1 VFPSQ
6 TGGPINYANLE
17 RSWIRLRRR
26 AQARGVRP
34 LKLHSTRHTYASL
47 ALASGKSVKW
57 VADQLG
63 HSTPMLTLRT
73 HAHAMREEEADL
85 GFANF
90 HAATSRDAE
99 RATDGPKR
107 PYTAPATDAE
117 EGDENAPAL
126 MGRRRSEILEHE
138 TGIEPA
144 TSTLATWCS
153 TN

>member
-1 VFPSQ
+1 
-6 TGGPINYANLE
+6 
-17 RSWIRLRRR
+17 
-26 AQARGVRP
+26 

-73 HAHAMREEEADL
+73 YAHAMREEEADL
-85 GFANF
+85 GFADF
-90 HAATSRDAE
+90 TTGPRRTVPGMPTPEQKDAATVAFRHYPSPGCE
-99 RATDGPKR
+99 
-107 PYTAPATDAE
+107 PASA
-117 EGDENAPAL
+117 DENASGL
-126 MGRRRSEILEHE
+126 SGRGRSEILEHE